1 MLIKSVPC
9 KTFRCKSLIQY
20 INKSKDKAPFAILHN
35 LDAYKDNVKAVTRE
49 FVQNGK
55 LIKTRSNTTY
65 FFHEILSLS
74 PSDRDAY
81 PPDRMLTILEDLA
94 YVYLEKRGNTA
105 LGYGKIEVGK
115 NGNYHVHLIISGNHK
130 ATDRKLR
137 LSQADFERVK
147 REVEGYQR
155 LYYPQLEHSLVFA
168 QEKRPSRAIPKTTVA
183 EQQRD
188 RRHREQ
194 GREPPPTR
202 KEEIRKIIQ
211 EVLTYATSDP
221 DFNRKLKECG
231 LEAYQRGNTPGVIDR
246 HDGKKYRFSTLGLE
260 PALIAARRQWAR
272 APQREEQERALE
284 MEKLKR
290 EVVKPLRF
298 RDDIRQ
304 VLTTP
309 ATTDP
314 AAMDDERQAE
324 LNGLLRHIREKE
336 RQTFIKTLNRPP

>member
-74 PSDRDAY
+74 PSDQDAY
-81 PPDRMLTILEDLA
+81 PPARMLTILEDLA

-183 EQQRD
+183 EQQREH
-188 RRHREQ
+188 RHQSQ
-194 GREPPPTR
+194 GKAPPPTR
-202 KEEIRKIIQ
+202 KEEIRAII
-211 EVLTYATSDP
+211 EKTLTYATSEQ
-221 DFNRKLKECG
+221 DFIARLKVQN
-231 LEAYQRGNTPGVIDR
+231 LDAYQRGNTPGVIDR
-246 HDGKKYRFSTLGLE
+246 RDGKKYRISTLGLE
-260 PALIAARRQWAR
+260 TALRDARQQWTR
-272 APQREEQERALE
+272 APQRKEQERALE
-284 MEKLKR
+284 MEKVKR
-290 EVVKPLRF
+290 EMVKPLRF

-314 AAMDDERQAE
+314 AAMDDDRQAE
-324 LNGLLRHIREKE
+324 LNELLRHIREKE
-336 RQTFIKTLNRPP
+336 RQTFVKSLNRPP